1 MTRRALVTLH
11 YPLDAHCVAEILRA
25 VARAYPDA
33 RLGEDGTIWDE
44 TPVEPVDAARAAERV
59 VARRDARRAAL

>member
-25 VARAYPDA
+25 VADAYPDA
-33 RLGEDGTIWDE
+33 RLGEDGTIWDSPE
-44 TPVEPVDAARAAERV
+44 TPVEPIDAAPS
-59 VARRDARRAAL
+59 DAPLETA